1 MTRSENPVSENSLPE
16 QTPPPAMKPPFLV
29 RRRTVFTWLV
39 PLLLLALSLALHRN
53 YGGWAAYGAG
63 IALVLGGEIVRF
75 WSAGYIAKDAE
86 IATGGPYAHVRN
98 PLYFGSLL
106 LAVGY
111 GLISGLGLW
120 GVGLTVALFLVFHL
134 AAIFYEERFL
144 TAKFGP
150 PYLDYVRRVPRLL
163 PSPWPRTTGA
173 GRFEW
178 AQALRNREQTS
189 ATFALIFVLL
199 LSLRFLMPFLVH

>member
-1 MTRSENPVSENSLPE
+1 MVDSQN
-16 QTPPPAMKPPFLV
+16 TPLSVGKPPFLV
-29 RRRTVFTWLV
+29 RRRTVFTWLI
-39 PLLLLALSLALHRN
+39 PLLLLVVSLLLHRN
-53 YGGWAAYGAG
+53 DGHLAAYFAG
-63 IALVLGGEIVRF
+63 IALVLLGEIVRF

-120 GVGLTVALFLVFHL
+120 GVLAMVILFLVFHL
-134 AAIFYEERFL
+134 AAIFYEESFL
-144 TAKFGP
+144 TAKFGA
-150 PYLDYVRRVPRLL
+150 PYLDYMRRVPRLL
-163 PSPWPRTTGA
+163 PSPTPRTKGE

-178 AQALRNREQTS
+178 AQALKNREQTS
-189 ATFALIFVLL
+189 ALFALIFVLL
-199 LSLRFLMPFLVH
+199 LSLRFLPLPFLVH

>member
-1 MTRSENPVSENSLPE
+1 MTKTENPVSEPDP
-16 QTPPPAMKPPFLV
+16 TPAMKPPFLV

-39 PLLLLALSLALHRN
+39 PLLLLALSLTLRRSD
-53 YGGWAAYGAG
+53 GGWAAYAAG
-63 IALVLGGEIVRF
+63 VALVALGEVVRF

-86 IATGGPYAHVRN
+86 ITTGGPYAYVRN

-120 GVGLTVALFLVFHL
+120 GVGLMVGLFLVFHL
-134 AAIFYEERFL
+134 AAILYEESFL
-144 TAKFGP
+144 TAKFGA

-163 PSPWPRTTGA
+163 PSPVPRTTGA

-178 AQALRNREQTS
+178 AQALKNREQTS
-189 ATFALIFVLL
+189 ASFALAFVLL
-199 LSLRFLMPFLVH
+199 LSLRFLVH

>member
-1 MTRSENPVSENSLPE
+1 MIKSENSVSENSLPE
-16 QTPPPAMKPPFLV
+16 QTPPSPMKPPFLV

-39 PLLLLALSLALHRN
+39 PLLLLALSLTLHRDD
-53 YGGWAAYGAG
+53 GGWAAYGAG
-63 IALVLGGEIVRF
+63 IALVILGEIVRF

-120 GVGLTVALFLVFHL
+120 GVGLMVALFLVFHL
-134 AAIFYEERFL
+134 AAIFYEE
-144 TAKFGP
+144 GISHSQ
-150 PYLDYVRRVPRLL
+150 VRPAL
-163 PSPWPRTTGA
+163 PGLCAARAAPLA
-173 GRFEW
+173 
-178 AQALRNREQTS
+178 
-189 ATFALIFVLL
+189 
-199 LSLRFLMPFLVH
+199 LSLAAHDRRGSL

>member
-1 MTRSENPVSENSLPE
+1 MIQTEKPVSENN
-16 QTPPPAMKPPFLV
+16 PPPIMKPPFLV

-39 PLLLLALSLALHRN
+39 PLLLLALSLTLHRN

-63 IALVLGGEIVRF
+63 VALVVLGEIVRF

-86 IATGGPYAHVRN
+86 IATGGPYAYVRN

-120 GVGLTVALFLVFHL
+120 GVGLMVALFLVFHL
-134 AAIFYEERFL
+134 AAIFYEESFL
-144 TAKFGP
+144 TAKFGTL
-150 PYLDYVRRVPRLL
+150 YLDYVRRVPRLL
-163 PSPWPRTTGA
+163 PSPLPRTTGA

-178 AQALRNREQTS
+178 AQALKNREQTS
-189 ATFALIFVLL
+189 ATFALAFVLL
-199 LSLRFLMPFLVH
+199 LSLRFLVH

>member
-1 MTRSENPVSENSLPE
+1 MTKTENPVSEPDP
-16 QTPPPAMKPPFLV
+16 TPAMKPPFLV

-39 PLLLLALSLALHRN
+39 PLLLLALALTLRRN
-53 YGGWAAYGAG
+53 DGGWAAYAAG
-63 IALVLGGEIVRF
+63 IALVVLGEIVRF

-86 IATGGPYAHVRN
+86 ITTGGPYAYVRN

-120 GVGLTVALFLVFHL
+120 GVGLMVGLFLVFHL
-134 AAIFYEERFL
+134 AAILYEESFL
-144 TAKFGP
+144 TAKFGA

-163 PSPWPRTTGA
+163 PSPLPRTTGA

-178 AQALRNREQTS
+178 AQALKNREQTS
-189 ATFALIFVLL
+189 ASFALAFVLL
-199 LSLRFLMPFLVH
+199 LSLRFLVH

>member
-1 MTRSENPVSENSLPE
+1 MIQTEKPVSENN
-16 QTPPPAMKPPFLV
+16 PPPVMKPPFLV

-39 PLLLLALSLALHRN
+39 PLLLLTLSLTLHRN

-63 IALVLGGEIVRF
+63 VALVVLGEIVRF

-86 IATGGPYAHVRN
+86 IATGGPYAYVRN

-120 GVGLTVALFLVFHL
+120 GVGLMVALFLVFHL
-134 AAIFYEERFL
+134 AAIFYEESFL
-144 TAKFGP
+144 TAKFGT

-163 PSPWPRTTGA
+163 PSPLPRTTGA

-178 AQALRNREQTS
+178 AQALKNREQTS
-189 ATFALIFVLL
+189 ATFALAFVLL
-199 LSLRFLMPFLVH
+199 LSLRFLVH

>member
-1 MTRSENPVSENSLPE
+1 MTKSENPVSENPVSENNPV
-16 QTPPPAMKPPFLV
+16 PPMKPPFLV

-39 PLLLLALSLALHRN
+39 PLVLLALSLKLHRN
-53 YGGWAAYGAG
+53 DGGWAAYEAG
-63 IALVLGGEIVRF
+63 LALVVLGEVVRF

-86 IATGGPYAHVRN
+86 IATGGPYAYVRN

-120 GVGLTVALFLVFHL
+120 GVGLMVALFLVFHL
-134 AAIFYEERFL
+134 AAIFYEEAFL
-144 TAKFGP
+144 KAKFGP
-150 PYLDYVRRVPRLL
+150 PYLEYVRRVPRLL
-163 PSPWPRTTGA
+163 PSPLPRTTGA

-178 AQALRNREQTS
+178 AQALKNREQTS
-189 ATFALIFVLL
+189 AAFALIFVLL
-199 LSLRFLMPFLVH
+199 LSLRFLKLPF